1 MPLANAAAA
10 AASRRM
16 LDVLNVVLNG
26 KLPENL
32 LEKIVED
39 EEVDFTHRVWDKLFA
54 SGNPVCVKRY
64 LYEFYPELESK
75 V

>member
-1 MPLANAAAA
+1 MLHPFASENYSLSDLACG
-10 AASRRM
+10 
-16 LDVLNVVLNG
+16 LIV
-26 KLPENL
+26 K
-32 LEKIVED
+32 KIVED

-64 LYEFYPELESK
+64 FYEFYPELESK